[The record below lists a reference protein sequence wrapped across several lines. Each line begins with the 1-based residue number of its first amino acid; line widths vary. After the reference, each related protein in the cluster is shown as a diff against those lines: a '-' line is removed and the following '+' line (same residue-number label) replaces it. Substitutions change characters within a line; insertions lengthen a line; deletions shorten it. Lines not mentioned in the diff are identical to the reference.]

1 MHTSI
6 YKGRKHPNDSILDF
20 NVTVDSTEWGEFV
33 RLWPLQIVR
42 SGHTAHLT
50 HPHAHTWPWKEGI
63 VDAAETGVGT
73 SSVPDDVRIRNSF
86 YKLIKQ
92 SLEKLQTDST
102 DFVTSLRCVGYVRG
116 WYRIGAH
123 KYHKLTTK
131 PLSPGSFSKS
141 APDCESYQKINK
153 RHAVT
158 DVITSQPL
166 LK

>member
-1 MHTSI
+1 MQQLTKDTVLAVDTDTISRTHT
-6 YKGRKHPNDSILDF
+6 
-20 NVTVDSTEWGEFV
+20 
-33 RLWPLQIVR
+33 
-42 SGHTAHLT
+42 HTPGLR
-50 HPHAHTWPWKEGI
+50 KEGI

-131 PLSPGSFSKS
+131 PLSRGSFSKS